1 MSFAERMD
9 AVWQKVEGLRS
20 DAAEW
25 MERIRAEFDLAQEFV
40 ESTEER
46 RKYAGLV
53 EEALSGFESA
63 LSSGA
68 SLKDAVEQAEKALE
82 PIGQELRKFT
92 IHLCG
97 HAHIDMNWL
106 WPWQETVS
114 TTRDTFSTVDRL
126 MQSFPDLKFS
136 QDQAST
142 YVAMQQYC
150 PDIFEMLRKR
160 VAEGRWE
167 VTASTWVEGE
177 KNLASGEALCRQM
190 LYTRRYFK
198 ENFGL
203 PYDAVKIDWEPDMFG
218 HSRMLPAILNRGGVR
233 WYYFCRGGKE
243 PKLFWWQ
250 APDGSRVLAY
260 QDNEHWYNGFI
271 GPHITKM
278 VLRLERET
286 GGLKDHLYLFGLG
299 DHGGGPT
306 RRDLHRYVRMSRWPI
321 YPTLKL
327 SRVQDFFAAVEAAGL
342 DLPVIEDELNF
353 VFEGCYTSQ
362 SSVKRGNRVS
372 ENELVRAETAAVIA
386 KALAGI
392 PYPQDALN
400 DAWRRTMLCQFHDIL
415 PGSGVH
421 ATYEYSSALY
431 QEVAAVTE
439 SVITR
444 ALRQV
449 AAKADTASI
458 VGLPPEPDGEGSE
471 FGDGLGAGAGD
482 TSLPGGVTGYNAGAA
497 GAQPFIVFNPLPWD
511 RSELVVAKIWNT
523 GWAHDR
529 ILVRDSEGNTVPG
542 QVVGT
547 GNFWGHDFIS
557 VAFPAKDVPAT
568 GYRIYGVERSFAP
581 VPAEGVSVTAA
592 PVIMHTPRTE
602 KPIVT
607 LENRHLRVQVESSAA
622 AVVSIVDKAT
632 GVEFVPPGG
641 RLGLLEYVHE
651 APNPMSAWTIG
662 QLLTVD
668 PIADS
673 WALEV
678 RQRGPHRASVVC
690 RRKYRNSTFALEIG
704 LAEDSRQVEFSLDVN
719 WLEMGSP
726 ETGIPQLRVAF
737 PVNVTNPRARYEVP
751 FGSIERPVGPQ
762 EVPALKW
769 ADISGDCGGQKAGIT
784 LLNADKYGHRAEG
797 NVLHLTLLRSSYLP
811 DPLPEMGQHVIR
823 WAVQPHLGDCSVSEA
838 TRAGWAFNAPFTVA
852 STDAH
857 RGDEP
862 NTQGFIRCETGN
874 VMLASVKKAEDSD
887 ALILR
892 LYEMEGQAVRA
903 AVRLSRVVPPS
914 ARAVETDILEQPL
927 ERSSATFQNG
937 LLEVDVPAYGIV
949 TVMVG

>member
-9 AVWQKVEGLRS
+9 AVWQKVGALRS
-20 DAAEW
+20 GSEEL

-40 ESTEER
+40 ESSEER
-46 RKYAGLV
+46 RQYAGIV
-53 EEALSGFESA
+53 ENALTGFESA
-63 LSSGA
+63 LTAGA
-68 SLKDAVEQAEKALE
+68 SLQEAVAQAEQALE

-142 YVAMQQYC
+142 YVAMQEYC
-150 PDIFEMLRKR
+150 PEVFEMIRRR

-198 ENFGL
+198 EHFGL
-203 PYDAVKIDWEPDMFG
+203 PYEAVKIDWEPDMFG

-260 QDNEHWYNGFI
+260 QDNENWYNGFI

-278 VLRLERET
+278 MLRLERET

-327 SRVQDFFAAVEAAGL
+327 SRVQDFFAAVEGAGL

-372 ENELVRAETAAVIA
+372 ENELVRAEAAAVIA
-386 KALAGI
+386 RALAGMA
-392 PYPQDALN
+392 YPLDDLN
-400 DAWRRTMLCQFHDIL
+400 TAWRKTMLCQFHDIL

-449 AAKADTASI
+449 AAKADTASV

-482 TSLPGGVTGYNAGAA
+482 ASLPGGVTGYNAGAA
-497 GAQPFIVFNPLPWD
+497 GSQPFIVFNPLPWD

-529 ILVRDSEGNTVPG
+529 ILVRDSEGHTVPG

-568 GYRIYGVERSFAP
+568 GYRIYGVERS
-581 VPAEGVSVTAA
+581 AA
-592 PVIMHTPRTE
+592 PVKSEGAKVIAASDKMHTPVTQL
-602 KPIVT
+602 PVVT
-607 LENRHLRVQVESSAA
+607 LENRYLRVEVESSAA

-632 GVEFVPPGG
+632 GVEFVPPGE
-641 RLGLLEYVHE
+641 RLGLLEYVQE
-651 APNPMSAWTIG
+651 APNPMAAWVIG
-662 QLLTVD
+662 QLTRIEPL
-668 PIADS
+668 ADS
-673 WALEV
+673 WVLEV
-678 RQRGPHRASVVC
+678 KQRGPHRAAVVC
-690 RRKYRNSTFALEIG
+690 RRKHRSSTFAVEIG
-704 LAEDSRQVEFSLDVN
+704 LAEDSRQVEFTLDVN
-719 WLEMGSP
+719 WLEMGSH
-726 ETGIPQLRVAF
+726 ETGIPQLRVSF
-737 PVNVTNPRARYEVP
+737 PVNVSNPRARYEVP

-769 ADISGDCGGQKAGIT
+769 ADISGENGGQQAGIT
-784 LLNADKYGHRAEG
+784 LLNADKYGHRADG
-797 NVLHLTLLRSSYLP
+797 NVLRLTLLRSSYMP
-811 DPLPEMGQHVIR
+811 DPLPEMGQHIIR
-823 WAVQPHLGDCSVSEA
+823 WAVQPHLGDCSISDA
-838 TRAGWAFNAPFTVA
+838 TRAGWAYNAPFSVA

-857 RGDEP
+857 TGEEP
-862 NTQGFIRCETGN
+862 AAQGFIRCETDN

-892 LYEMEGQAVRA
+892 LYEMEGRAVRA
-903 AVRLSRVVPPS
+903 AVRLSRVVPENAP
-914 ARAVETDILEQPL
+914 AVETDILEQPL
-927 ERSSATFQNG
+927 EKSTASYAGG
-937 LLEVDVPAYGIV
+937 LLEVDVPAYGVV
-949 TVMVG
+949 TVKVG